1 MNIGAKIRKLREEK
15 NLSIEELATKIND
28 TIENINKYENDELE
42 PTLDKKLALA
52 NILGTSLDN
61 LMVHNSPKIKKPV
74 DDSVIS
80 RYEDTIDEEEPIEEI
95 KQEEKIEEPIG
106 ISNIEYNDNVFDV
119 VFLGQRKPNFFL
131 QIFYYVISLA
141 FSIYL
146 YTTELQVLAIIF
158 GIISFIGFAM
168 VLLKFFSYR
177 KVKKGWLAQ
186 YGGQKR
192 KHIFYEDYLVVKS
205 ESGEEKEI
213 LYYQDF
219 QSFIEQE
226 NYLIGMVSQSNNVKL
241 ILIINK
247 YGFENNN
254 YEEIKQTI
262 KEKCISFTEL
272 PPLRGRYSNDTSQ
285 NDASQND
292 TSKNDASFQN
302 QMPQKENSKWNTVLW
317 IIFIFAIL
325 SIEMVRFIFNL
336 CTGGDA
342 TLLTN
347 LLIYGL
353 GLILP
358 IASIVLGFISEIH
371 FKKRSRKNIIIGFV
385 VLFVCVIQIISS
397 VSYHLTYTGNND
409 SMYQSKLETLFEID
423 LPDNYYTIYK
433 DESLQKLTIENNEYK
448 QENYQIVR
456 FVKAKEIKN
465 LEETIKNNWDKV
477 ETAHPFCKVTDDI
490 KKELMLTGVTLS
502 DVSSYSLSKENETSQ
517 IYLFYYEKENVMI
530 SISYQK

>member
-1 MNIGAKIRKLREEK
+1 MNIGTKIRKLRKEK
-15 NLSIEELATKIND
+15 NLSIEELATIIND

-52 NILGTSLDN
+52 NALGTSLDD

-74 DDSVIS
+74 DESIIS

-106 ISNIEYNDNVFDV
+106 VSNIEYNDNVFDV

-131 QIFYYVISLA
+131 QIFYYLISLA

-146 YTTELQVLAIIF
+146 YTTDLQVLAIIF
-158 GIISFIGFAM
+158 GVISFLGFAI

-192 KHIFYEDYLVVKS
+192 KHVFYKDYLVVKS

-254 YEEIKQTI
+254 YEEIKQAI

-272 PPLRGRYSNDTSQ
+272 PPSKGRYSNDTSQ
-285 NDASQND
+285 NDSAP
-292 TSKNDASFQN
+292 KDATLQN
-302 QMPQKENSKWNTVLW
+302 QASKKESSKLNTVLW

-371 FKKRSRKNIIIGFV
+371 FKKRSRKNIIIGFI

-409 SMYQSKLETLFEID
+409 SMYQSELETLFEIE

-433 DESLQKLTIENNEYK
+433 DENLQKVTIESKEYK

-456 FVKAKEIKN
+456 FVKAKEVKS
-465 LEETIKNNWDKV
+465 LEKTIKNSWNKV
-477 ETAHPFCKVTDDI
+477 ETAHPFCKITDDI
-490 KKELMLTGVTLS
+490 KKEMMSTGLTLS
-502 DVSSYSLSKENETSQ
+502 DVPSYSLSKENETSQ

>member
-1 MNIGAKIRKLREEK
+1 
-15 NLSIEELATKIND
+15 
-28 TIENINKYENDELE
+28 
-42 PTLDKKLALA
+42 
-52 NILGTSLDN
+52 
-61 LMVHNSPKIKKPV
+61 
-74 DDSVIS
+74 
-80 RYEDTIDEEEPIEEI
+80 
-95 KQEEKIEEPIG
+95 
-106 ISNIEYNDNVFDV
+106 
-119 VFLGQRKPNFFL
+119 
-131 QIFYYVISLA
+131 
-141 FSIYL
+141 
-146 YTTELQVLAIIF
+146 
-158 GIISFIGFAM
+158 
-168 VLLKFFSYR
+168 
-177 KVKKGWLAQ
+177 
-186 YGGQKR
+186 
-192 KHIFYEDYLVVKS
+192 
-205 ESGEEKEI
+205 
-213 LYYQDF
+213 
-219 QSFIEQE
+219 
-226 NYLIGMVSQSNNVKL
+226 
-241 ILIINK
+241 
-247 YGFENNN
+247 
-254 YEEIKQTI
+254 
-262 KEKCISFTEL
+262 
-272 PPLRGRYSNDTSQ
+272 
-285 NDASQND
+285 
-292 TSKNDASFQN
+292 
-302 QMPQKENSKWNTVLW
+302 
-317 IIFIFAIL
+317 
-325 SIEMVRFIFNL
+325 MVRFIFNL